1 MLLSF
6 GYMLTDQGG
15 QSTFFVCSDNLTWKK
30 EMGKVGWLGGGG
42 SVYFPVPS
50 WIKPVYSGLLF
61 LPTHS
66 SPPTLIPLL
75 YTDTDFYAQ
84 LCSSIV
90 VMVYM
95 RFISWL
101 LLPQST
107 ADRPTHWTCPPFV
120 SLLYYCCPILF
131 LFKFEFVHL
140 KIEN

>member
-1 MLLSF
+1 
-6 GYMLTDQGG
+6 MLTDQGG
-15 QSTFFVCSDNLTWKK
+15 QSTFFVCNYNLVKK
-30 EMGKVGWLGGGG
+30 REMGGGG
-42 SVYFPVPS
+42 QFIFPVPS

-84 LCSSIV
+84 LCSIV
-90 VMVYM
+90 VVVYM

-120 SLLYYCCPILF
+120 SLSFYYCCPIFSFQIQICFYLNKK
-131 LFKFEFVHL
+131 LNIL
-140 KIEN
+140 TG